1 VKPHESLVS
10 LSPEFFAQECVYGE
24 KGAAVHKKLQ
34 SLREKIRNSDPKVF
48 YLAKRAD
55 EVNVDGIDLPDILS
69 KLRQHGVGILSG
81 EIEDSCQ
88 DGSVSGKNKLN
99 LDAVF
104 ELNSRI
110 ANGENISDIF
120 DITELIEMLGAVLD

>member
-1 VKPHESLVS
+1 M
-10 LSPEFFAQECVYGE
+10 A
-24 KGAAVHKKLQ
+24 
-34 SLREKIRNSDPKVF
+34 F
-48 YLAKRAD
+48 YLAKKSD
-55 EVNVDGIDLPDILS
+55 EVVVDGVDLPDALS

-81 EIEDSCQ
+81 EIESLCK
-88 DGSVSGKNKLN
+88 DGSVSSKSKLS

-120 DITELIEMLGAVLD
+120 DITELVELLIAVLD